1 MSTIR
6 GKEFN
11 VGGAYALLA
20 ELIPRPDTAE
30 ADAAVLL
37 LAHMLSDLYFAARK
51 S

>member
-1 MSTIR
+1 MASIR
-6 GKEFN
+6 GEKFS

-20 ELIPRPDTAE
+20 ELIPRPDTAD

-37 LAHMLSDLYFAARK
+37 LAHTLADLYFAARK